1 MTPVEPNPDVVIRR
15 LRMMRD
21 ALDTLDGFRGV
32 DVAQLN
38 DDPVARAAVER
49 LLQVIVG
56 LAFDINAHL
65 VAKTLGRSPETGRAS
80 FHDLVEAG
88 VLDEALAATLAP
100 SANKSRTT
108 APPSAPVPPVTTK
121 TFPVA
126 MCPSSSPAV
135 PHVSIVDERVAASSD
150 TVPVVLTLFL
160 WDKPEVS
167 ILLAGFI
174 RRIP

>member
-100 SANKSRTT
+100 SAGLRNVLVHHYVDLRMDLIADAVRTVGDGFPAYIT
-108 APPSAPVPPVTTK
+108 AVARYLEPS
-121 TFPVA
+121 
-126 MCPSSSPAV
+126 
-135 PHVSIVDERVAASSD
+135 
-150 TVPVVLTLFL
+150 
-160 WDKPEVS
+160 
-167 ILLAGFI
+167 
-174 RRIP
+174 

>member
-80 FHDLVEAG
+80 FHDRVEAG

-100 SANKSRTT
+100 SAGLRNVLVHHYVDLRMDLIADAVRTVGDGFPAYIT
-108 APPSAPVPPVTTK
+108 AVARYLDPS
-121 TFPVA
+121 
-126 MCPSSSPAV
+126 
-135 PHVSIVDERVAASSD
+135 
-150 TVPVVLTLFL
+150 
-160 WDKPEVS
+160 
-167 ILLAGFI
+167 
-174 RRIP
+174 

>member
-38 DDPVARAAVER
+38 DAPVARAAVER

-100 SANKSRTT
+100 SAGLRNVLVHHYVDLRMDLIADAVRTVGDGFPAYIT
-108 APPSAPVPPVTTK
+108 AVARYLDPS
-121 TFPVA
+121 
-126 MCPSSSPAV
+126 
-135 PHVSIVDERVAASSD
+135 
-150 TVPVVLTLFL
+150 
-160 WDKPEVS
+160 
-167 ILLAGFI
+167 
-174 RRIP
+174 

>member
-1 MTPVEPNPDVVIRR
+1 MTPAEPSPDVVIRR

-100 SANKSRTT
+100 SAGLRNVLVHHYVDLRMDLIADAVRTVGDGFPAYIT
-108 APPSAPVPPVTTK
+108 A
-121 TFPVA
+121 VA
-126 MCPSSSPAV
+126 RYL
-135 PHVSIVDERVAASSD
+135 DAS
-150 TVPVVLTLFL
+150 
-160 WDKPEVS
+160 
-167 ILLAGFI
+167 
-174 RRIP
+174 

>member
-1 MTPVEPNPDVVIRR
+1 MTPIEPNPDVVIRR

-100 SANKSRTT
+100 SAGLRNVLVHHYVDLRMDLIADAVRTVGDGFPAYIT
-108 APPSAPVPPVTTK
+108 AVARYLDPS
-121 TFPVA
+121 
-126 MCPSSSPAV
+126 
-135 PHVSIVDERVAASSD
+135 
-150 TVPVVLTLFL
+150 
-160 WDKPEVS
+160 
-167 ILLAGFI
+167 
-174 RRIP
+174 

>member
-1 MTPVEPNPDVVIRR
+1 MTAVEPSPDVVIRR

-100 SANKSRTT
+100 SAGLRNVLVHHYVDLRMDLIADAVRTVGDGFPAYIT
-108 APPSAPVPPVTTK
+108 AVARYLDPS
-121 TFPVA
+121 
-126 MCPSSSPAV
+126 
-135 PHVSIVDERVAASSD
+135 
-150 TVPVVLTLFL
+150 
-160 WDKPEVS
+160 
-167 ILLAGFI
+167 
-174 RRIP
+174 

>member
-49 LLQVIVG
+49 LLQVIVD

-100 SANKSRTT
+100 SAGLRNVLVHHYVDLRMDLIADAVRTVGDGFPAYIT
-108 APPSAPVPPVTTK
+108 AVARYLDPS
-121 TFPVA
+121 
-126 MCPSSSPAV
+126 
-135 PHVSIVDERVAASSD
+135 
-150 TVPVVLTLFL
+150 
-160 WDKPEVS
+160 
-167 ILLAGFI
+167 
-174 RRIP
+174 

>member
-100 SANKSRTT
+100 SAGLRNVLVHHYVDLRMDLIADAVRTVGDGFPAYIT
-108 APPSAPVPPVTTK
+108 AVARYLDPS
-121 TFPVA
+121 
-126 MCPSSSPAV
+126 
-135 PHVSIVDERVAASSD
+135 
-150 TVPVVLTLFL
+150 
-160 WDKPEVS
+160 
-167 ILLAGFI
+167 
-174 RRIP
+174 

>member
-49 LLQVIVG
+49 LLQVLVG

-100 SANKSRTT
+100 SAGLRNVLVHHYVDLRMDLIADAVRTVGDGFPAYIT
-108 APPSAPVPPVTTK
+108 AVARYLDPS
-121 TFPVA
+121 
-126 MCPSSSPAV
+126 
-135 PHVSIVDERVAASSD
+135 
-150 TVPVVLTLFL
+150 
-160 WDKPEVS
+160 
-167 ILLAGFI
+167 
-174 RRIP
+174 

>member
-38 DDPVARAAVER
+38 DDPVALAAVER
-49 LLQVIVG
+49 LLQVSVG

-100 SANKSRTT
+100 SAGLRNVLVHHYVDLRMDLIADAVRTVGDGFPAYIT
-108 APPSAPVPPVTTK
+108 AVARYLDPS
-121 TFPVA
+121 
-126 MCPSSSPAV
+126 
-135 PHVSIVDERVAASSD
+135 
-150 TVPVVLTLFL
+150 
-160 WDKPEVS
+160 
-167 ILLAGFI
+167 
-174 RRIP
+174 

>member
-15 LRMMRD
+15 LRMMRG

-100 SANKSRTT
+100 SAGLRNVLVHHYVDLRMDLIADAVRTVGDGFPAYIT
-108 APPSAPVPPVTTK
+108 AVARYLDPS
-121 TFPVA
+121 
-126 MCPSSSPAV
+126 
-135 PHVSIVDERVAASSD
+135 
-150 TVPVVLTLFL
+150 
-160 WDKPEVS
+160 
-167 ILLAGFI
+167 
-174 RRIP
+174 

>member
-100 SANKSRTT
+100 SAGLRNVLVHQYVDLRMDLIADAVRTVGDGFPAYIT
-108 APPSAPVPPVTTK
+108 AVARYLDPS
-121 TFPVA
+121 
-126 MCPSSSPAV
+126 
-135 PHVSIVDERVAASSD
+135 
-150 TVPVVLTLFL
+150 
-160 WDKPEVS
+160 
-167 ILLAGFI
+167 
-174 RRIP
+174 

>member
-56 LAFDINAHL
+56 LAFDIKVPRPGWPRPWVVQH
-65 VAKTLGRSPETGRAS
+65 RPPETGRRLV
-80 FHDLVEAG
+80 FTTWVVEAG

-100 SANKSRTT
+100 SAGLRNVLVHHYVDLRMDLIADAVRTVGDGFPAYIT
-108 APPSAPVPPVTTK
+108 AVARYLDPS
-121 TFPVA
+121 
-126 MCPSSSPAV
+126 
-135 PHVSIVDERVAASSD
+135 
-150 TVPVVLTLFL
+150 
-160 WDKPEVS
+160 
-167 ILLAGFI
+167 
-174 RRIP
+174 

>member
-1 MTPVEPNPDVVIRR
+1 
-15 LRMMRD
+15 MMRD

-100 SANKSRTT
+100 SAGLRNVLVHHYVDLRMDLIADAVRTVGDGFPAYIT
-108 APPSAPVPPVTTK
+108 AVARYLDPS
-121 TFPVA
+121 
-126 MCPSSSPAV
+126 
-135 PHVSIVDERVAASSD
+135 
-150 TVPVVLTLFL
+150 
-160 WDKPEVS
+160 
-167 ILLAGFI
+167 
-174 RRIP
+174 

>member
-15 LRMMRD
+15 LRMMRGT
-21 ALDTLDGFRGV
+21 LDTLDGFRGV

-100 SANKSRTT
+100 SAGLRNVLVHHYVDLRMDLIADAVRTVGDGFPAYIT
-108 APPSAPVPPVTTK
+108 AVARYLDPS
-121 TFPVA
+121 
-126 MCPSSSPAV
+126 
-135 PHVSIVDERVAASSD
+135 
-150 TVPVVLTLFL
+150 
-160 WDKPEVS
+160 
-167 ILLAGFI
+167 
-174 RRIP
+174 

>member
-100 SANKSRTT
+100 SAGLRNGLVHHYVDLRMDLIADAVRTVGDGFPAYIT
-108 APPSAPVPPVTTK
+108 AVARYLDPS
-121 TFPVA
+121 
-126 MCPSSSPAV
+126 
-135 PHVSIVDERVAASSD
+135 
-150 TVPVVLTLFL
+150 
-160 WDKPEVS
+160 
-167 ILLAGFI
+167 
-174 RRIP
+174 

>member
-49 LLQVIVG
+49 PLQVIVG

-100 SANKSRTT
+100 SAGLRNVLVHHYVDLRMDLIADAVRTVGDGFPAYIT
-108 APPSAPVPPVTTK
+108 AVARYLDPS
-121 TFPVA
+121 
-126 MCPSSSPAV
+126 
-135 PHVSIVDERVAASSD
+135 
-150 TVPVVLTLFL
+150 
-160 WDKPEVS
+160 
-167 ILLAGFI
+167 
-174 RRIP
+174 

>member
-49 LLQVIVG
+49 PLQVIVG

-80 FHDLVEAG
+80 FHDPVEAG

-100 SANKSRTT
+100 SAGLRNVLVHHYVDLRMDLIADAVRTVGDGFPAYIT
-108 APPSAPVPPVTTK
+108 AVARYLDPS
-121 TFPVA
+121 
-126 MCPSSSPAV
+126 
-135 PHVSIVDERVAASSD
+135 
-150 TVPVVLTLFL
+150 
-160 WDKPEVS
+160 
-167 ILLAGFI
+167 
-174 RRIP
+174 

>member
-100 SANKSRTT
+100 SAGLRNVLVHHYVDLRMDLIADAVRSVGHGFPAYIT
-108 APPSAPVPPVTTK
+108 AVARYLDPS
-121 TFPVA
+121 
-126 MCPSSSPAV
+126 
-135 PHVSIVDERVAASSD
+135 
-150 TVPVVLTLFL
+150 
-160 WDKPEVS
+160 
-167 ILLAGFI
+167 
-174 RRIP
+174 

>member
-88 VLDEALAATLAP
+88 VLDEVLAATLAP
-100 SANKSRTT
+100 SAGLRNVLVHHYVDLRMDLIADAVRTVGDGFPAYIT
-108 APPSAPVPPVTTK
+108 AVARYLDPS
-121 TFPVA
+121 
-126 MCPSSSPAV
+126 
-135 PHVSIVDERVAASSD
+135 
-150 TVPVVLTLFL
+150 
-160 WDKPEVS
+160 
-167 ILLAGFI
+167 
-174 RRIP
+174 

>member
-56 LAFDINAHL
+56 LAFDINVHL

-100 SANKSRTT
+100 SAGLRNVLVHHYVDLRMDLIADAVRTVGDGFPAYIT
-108 APPSAPVPPVTTK
+108 AVARYLDPS
-121 TFPVA
+121 
-126 MCPSSSPAV
+126 
-135 PHVSIVDERVAASSD
+135 
-150 TVPVVLTLFL
+150 
-160 WDKPEVS
+160 
-167 ILLAGFI
+167 
-174 RRIP
+174 

>member
-1 MTPVEPNPDVVIRR
+1 MTPAEPSPDVVIRR

-100 SANKSRTT
+100 SAGLRNVLVHHYVDLRMDLIADAVRTVGDGFPAYIT
-108 APPSAPVPPVTTK
+108 AVARYLDPS
-121 TFPVA
+121 
-126 MCPSSSPAV
+126 
-135 PHVSIVDERVAASSD
+135 
-150 TVPVVLTLFL
+150 
-160 WDKPEVS
+160 
-167 ILLAGFI
+167 
-174 RRIP
+174 